1 MRQNL
6 DAIFNPKSAAIIGAS
21 IQPGSV
27 GNVVWRNIV
36 EGGYQGKLYPVNP
49 KYTELDGQKVYK
61 NVLEIEDDVDLAV
74 VTTPAH
80 TVPDIIKMCGQKKIQ
95 GMVILS
101 AGFKEV
107 GEDGMRLYQYIQSL
121 LARYKIRAIGP
132 NCVGIIHPKIGFNA
146 SFAKS
151 NALPGKLALISQSG
165 AICVSILDWAID
177 QNVGFS
183 HFISIGSMVDVSYH
197 DLIDYLANDPET
209 SAILLY
215 MESLDHAR
223 KFMSAARAFA
233 RSKPIIVLKAGKS
246 QAGAKA
252 ALSHTGS
259 LTGNDKVFDVAFQ
272 RAGLIRVDTIAQL
285 FSLAQAVAMQPLPKG
300 QRLAILTNAGGPAIL
315 ATDYLSTNGGELA
328 TLSDV
333 TMEKLDGILS
343 KAWSHGNPVDILGDG
358 SPDQFTK
365 SLEIL
370 LADPGVDA
378 VLTIFTTQGIVDA
391 NDAALAVIEGAQ
403 KNHGKTVLATWM
415 GERDVQK
422 GRDTLEQGNIPV
434 YRYPESA
441 VDVFMKMHKYKRNL
455 DILYETPTAE
465 PFDFTPDRK
474 RAHEIIH
481 SAWKENRTT
490 LSEQEGAE
498 LMRCYDIPIL
508 ESYMA
513 KSEDEAANYAEKL
526 GFPVVMKVSGPELVH
541 KTELGGV
548 KLGIQTPE
556 EARKAYNEIMDSVRS
571 RKPDASIDGI
581 IILPFVKKRYEL
593 LIGANTD
600 PIFGPVIV
608 FGMGGVAV
616 EVFRDQAIGLPPLN
630 MNLADRMIQRT
641 KIYQLLKGFRN
652 MPAVDLESI
661 QFLIIRFA
669 YLVMDF
675 PEIQELDINPF
686 AIDEYGGNV
695 LDVKIILKA
704 PGSTDKLRR
713 YEHLVISPYPDQYQ
727 KDVVLSDGTKVHLRP
742 IRPEDEPLERSMFDF
757 LSRETVYYRFFGYIP
772 TVNHDMLSRYTH
784 IDYDREMALIAT
796 VEDERG
802 REKMIGV
809 VRIVGD
815 AWRQKAEYAIVIS
828 DSYQHKGLGTMMT
841 DYILEI
847 AKERGYRKVYANLLK
862 NNTGMKVLLEHF
874 GFEISSDDHT
884 TYYAEKKLTESGVIQ
899 VS

>member
-1 MRQNL
+1 MKQNL
-6 DAIFNPKSAAIIGAS
+6 DAIFNPRSAAIIGAS
-21 IQPGSV
+21 SQPGAI
-27 GNVVWRNIV
+27 GNVVWKNILDA
-36 EGGYQGKLYPVNP
+36 GYQGKLYPVNP
-49 KYTELDGQKVYK
+49 KYTDIDGHKVYK
-61 NVLEIEDDVDLAV
+61 NVLEIEEQVDLAV

-80 TVPDIIKMCGQKKIQ
+80 TVPEIIKMCGQKKIQ

-107 GEDGMRLYQYIQSL
+107 GEDGQRLFDYIQTL

-132 NCVGIIHPKIGFNA
+132 NCVGIIHPKLGFNA
-146 SFAKS
+146 SFAKT

-165 AICVSILDWAID
+165 AICVSILDWAVD

-259 LTGNDKVFDVAFQ
+259 LTGNDAVFDVAFQ
-272 RAGLIRVDTIAQL
+272 RSGIIRVDTIAQL
-285 FSLAQAVAMQPLPKG
+285 FSMAQAVAMQPLPKG
-300 QRLAILTNAGGPAIL
+300 DRLAILTNAGGPAIL
-315 ATDYLSTNGGELA
+315 ATDYLSTNGGQLA
-328 TLSDV
+328 DLSE
-333 TMEKLDGILS
+333 TTIEKLNGLLS
-343 KAWSHGNPVDILGDG
+343 VAWSHGNPVDILGDG
-358 SPDQFTK
+358 TPDQFRQ

-370 LADPGVDA
+370 LADDGVDA

-403 KNHGKTVLATWM
+403 NNRGKTVLATWM
-415 GERDVQK
+415 GERDVQQ
-422 GRDTLEQGNIPV
+422 GRDSLETGSIPV

-441 VDVFMKMHKYKRNL
+441 VYVFMKMHKYKRNL
-455 DILYETPTAE
+455 EILYETPPSI
-465 PFDFTPDRK
+465 PFDFTPDRET
-474 RAHEIIH
+474 AHTIIH
-481 SAWKENRTT
+481 KAWKEGRRT

-508 ESYMA
+508 ESYLA
-513 KSEDEAANYAEKL
+513 TSEDEAVTFAEKL
-526 GFPVVMKVSGPELVH
+526 NFPVVMKVSGPELVH

-548 KLGIQTPE
+548 KLPVQNVE
-556 EARKAYNEIMDSVRS
+556 EVRKAYNDIMTTVSERA
-571 RKPDASIDGI
+571 PGATIDGI
-581 IILPFVKKRYEL
+581 LILPFVKKRYEL

-630 MNLADRMIQRT
+630 MNLAHRMIQRT

-652 MPAVDLESI
+652 MPAVDIESI

-686 AIDEYGGNV
+686 AVDEKGGKV
-695 LDVKIILKA
+695 LDVKIILKE
-704 PGSTDKLRR
+704 PGSTDKLRP
-713 YEHLVISPYPDQYQ
+713 YEHLVISPYPEQYQ
-727 KDVVLSDGTKVHLRP
+727 KDVTLNDGTRIHLRP
-742 IRPEDEPLERSMFDF
+742 IRPEDEPLEKSMFDF

-772 TVNHDMLSRYTH
+772 KVNHAMLSRYTH
-784 IDYDREMALIAT
+784 IDYDREMAIIAT
-796 VEDERG
+796 VQDTDG
-802 REKMIGV
+802 KEKMIGV

-828 DSYQHKGLGTMMT
+828 DSYQKKGLGTIMT
-841 DYILEI
+841 EFIMQI
-847 AKERGYRKVYANLLK
+847 AREQGYRKVYANMLK
-862 NNTGMKVLLEHF
+862 SNHGMKVLLEQF
-874 GFEISSDDHT
+874 GFSVSSDDHS
-884 TYYAEKKLTESGVIQ
+884 TYYAEKKLEESAVLQ
-899 VS
+899 S